1 MFRQVHAPA
10 EHDFKKIL
18 IAIGGKK
25 PHFFITMIPAPG
37 FPGAGNFL
45 FDNFF
50 PMGYNTLNFIGQFV
64 TILSVNKTRDFP
76 DGRSMRSFFCGRI
89 LPKTDLRSNVTM
101 TKNVRYL
108 THAAIIAV
116 LYAVLTHLQNILV
129 PGSATWMIQMRMSEA
144 LCVLAFFTPAA
155 VPGLTMGCLVFNITY
170 AAALPLDFVVGSAAT
185 LIAAQA
191 MWMTRNVTI
200 HGYPLLGMLMPAV
213 TNAVLVGW
221 ELSVYIGGGFPLNA
235 FYVALGEMAVL
246 LVLGSVV
253 YYAMKKRHLDQVL
266 FTA

>member
-1 MFRQVHAPA
+1 
-10 EHDFKKIL
+10 
-18 IAIGGKK
+18 
-25 PHFFITMIPAPG
+25 
-37 FPGAGNFL
+37 
-45 FDNFF
+45 
-50 PMGYNTLNFIGQFV
+50 
-64 TILSVNKTRDFP
+64 
-76 DGRSMRSFFCGRI
+76 
-89 LPKTDLRSNVTM
+89 M

-221 ELSVYIGGGFPLNA
+221 ELSVYIGGGFFLNA

-246 LVLGSVV
+246 LVLGSIV

-266 FTA
+266 FTT